1 MEKTE
6 LEELYG
12 EVLTTAEAVQKY
24 EFVAFCAP
32 FVEVRRR
39 SDGQRGTLE
48 FQPSPRFYFS
58 FVADITPV
66 SV

>member
-39 SDGQRGTLE
+39 SDGRRGTLE

-58 FVADITPV
+58 FVAINV
-66 SV
+66 SVAA